1 MDLEI
6 PEQQENIS
14 LKSVSL
20 AQKKKKKLAS
30 QKHIFYLSYPKI
42 KFMIGG

>member
-20 AQKKKKKLAS
+20 AQKKKKLAS